1 MTAQTKKIPESKN
14 SSSRI
19 AVLFIAVITI
29 GLLIGIFSP
38 GFGTVFNKLVVSP
51 TPTPTVTLTPTPFPT
66 VIPVNLRPLPP
77 GKQIYQVSS
86 SDKSGPSYS
95 KLVINPLA
103 VLKGYYQTVSVM
115 VDYNSPVKS
124 VTLTTVTD
132 TKSTPQEMK
141 LVEGTVSSG
150 RWEGTWIMDDYY
162 YFKYAMK
169 IEAVAESGAKSS
181 LNPVFR

>member
-19 AVLFIAVITI
+19 AVLFIAVIII

-38 GFGTVFNKLVVSP
+38 DFGTVINKLVVNP
-51 TPTPTVTLTPTPFPT
+51 TPTPSLTPTPFPT

-86 SDKSGPSYS
+86 GNKSGPSYS
-95 KLVINPLA
+95 KLVVNPLA

-132 TKSTPQEMK
+132 TKSTPHEMK
-141 LVEGTVSSG
+141 LVEGTVNSG
-150 RWEGTWIMDDYY
+150 RWEGTWIMDDDY